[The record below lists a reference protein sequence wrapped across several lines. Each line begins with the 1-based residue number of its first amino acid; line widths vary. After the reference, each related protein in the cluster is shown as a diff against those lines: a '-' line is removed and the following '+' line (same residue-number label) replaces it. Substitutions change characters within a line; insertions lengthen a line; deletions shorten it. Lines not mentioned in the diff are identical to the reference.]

1 MKVIFLDIDGVLNS
15 IDTTLAFYGQLSP
28 AREDKLDPMSVGLL
42 KKLCDNTSARI
53 VISSTW
59 RKLYS
64 REEFLDIFKSYGWH
78 DFPFEDVTDNNNSCR
93 QTRGHEIQRWL
104 DANGNPEYIIL
115 DDDSDMLESQLNN
128 FVHCSNVNGFRSKHY
143 CKALRL
149 LGHGDERL
157 ESQVN
162 WKKEKTE
169 YD

>member
-15 IDTTLAFYGQLSP
+15 IDTMLAFP
-28 AREDKLDPMSVGLL
+28 DKPHPRSEELDQVSVNLI
-42 KKLCDNTSARI
+42 KRLCTETNAKI

-64 REEFLDIFKSYGWH
+64 RKEFLEIFERYGWPF
-78 DFPFEDVTDNNNSCR
+78 FPIIGVTDSYNSHG

-104 DANGNPEYIIL
+104 DVNSDVEYIIL
-115 DDDSDMLESQLNN
+115 DDDSDMLESQMDR

-143 CKALRL
+143 CKAMRL
-149 LGHGDERL
+149 FGYGDEQL
-157 ESQVN
+157 ELQVN